1 MKPVNFD
8 AFFLTLIETKN
19 PEKNFLLLV
28 EKIQNVVRDPLSL
41 DAPVGDE
48 GDCFLGDFVASG
60 EADDPMYEVE
70 HADLSDKI
78 QSALSTLSPR
88 EESIIRMRFGLGEER
103 DYTLE
108 EIGEG
113 LDVTRERIRQIEA
126 KALSRLRHPARAR
139 NLEGFLDE

>member
-1 MKPVNFD
+1 MANVESLHVVMNGFC
-8 AFFLTLIETKN
+8 
-19 PEKNFLLLV
+19 V

-48 GDCFLGDFVASG
+48 GDCFLGDFVAAGDAENPGLEMEQS
-60 EADDPMYEVE
+60 
-70 HADLSDKI
+70 DLSKKI
-78 QSALSTLSPR
+78 ETVLSTLSPR
-88 EESIIRMRFGLGEER
+88 EESIIRMRFGVGEDR

-126 KALSRLRHPARAR
+126 KALSRLRHPTRAK